1 MMTRDELITLILNA
15 IREFTEL
22 PDAEFDTLDETTRLI
37 GENHILDSLGLV
49 SVLMDVEQQVNEQL
63 DVEIMIADER
73 AMSQQRSPF
82 RSVESLAD
90 YVLMLLHEQNTLA

>member
-22 PDAEFDTLDETTRLI
+22 PEAEFHTLNENTRLL
-37 GENHILDSLGLV
+37 GESQILDSLGLV
-49 SVLMDVEQQVNEQL
+49 SVLMDVEQQVNDQL

-82 RSVESLAD
+82 RSVGSLAD
-90 YVLMLLHEQNTLA
+90 YVLTLLQEQNTLA

>member
-1 MMTRDELITLILNA
+1 MTRDELVTLILNA

-22 PDAEFDTLDETTRLI
+22 PEAEFDMLDETTRLL

-49 SVLMDVEQQVNEQL
+49 SVLMDVEQQVNDQL
-63 DVEIMIADER
+63 GVEIMIADER

-82 RSVESLAD
+82 RSVASLTD
-90 YVLMLLHEQNTLA
+90 YVLTLLHEQNTIA